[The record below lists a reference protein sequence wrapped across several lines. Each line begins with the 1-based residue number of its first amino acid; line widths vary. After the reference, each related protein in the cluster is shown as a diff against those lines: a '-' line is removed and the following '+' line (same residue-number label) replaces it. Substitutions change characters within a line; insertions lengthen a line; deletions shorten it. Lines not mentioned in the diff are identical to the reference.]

1 MKSEIALPIG
11 MKDCQAVW
19 CEEKLYV
26 GGGTTVTQSDSSTI
40 IHVYSPDNNE
50 WGSMNTITPVSHYAL
65 AVYQYQIVLVGGKEC
80 SSENDSQSTN
90 KVWVMT
96 ESDEHWNA
104 DIIPPMSL
112 QRCGAVAVS
121 TDSVLIVTGGER
133 VTFKLYVEMYDGS
146 MSQWWNIKGP
156 RDLDSNDVK
165 IAIHEG
171 DCYLMGGQQGI
182 SVFSASLVSL
192 TCIRSSKVG
201 SDHEEDLSLW
211 RQIPDIPR
219 QVAWG
224 CPAIFGSRLVVQN
237 GGFLFGYC
245 PNSRVWVLVLKTP
258 NENIYSTCVIGS
270 NKELMIVGGEYF
282 ETKVLSKQIIQVS
295 INCKYT

>member
-1 MKSEIALPIG
+1 MG

-19 CEEKLYV
+19 CKEKLYV
-26 GGGTTVTQSDSSTI
+26 GGGTTVTQSDSATI

-50 WGSMNTITPVSHYAL
+50 WGSPMNTPVSHFAL
-65 AVYQYQIVLVGGKEC
+65 AVYQYRIVLVGGKEC
-80 SSENDSQSTN
+80 SSENDIQSTN

-96 ESDEHWNA
+96 DSESDEPWNA
-104 DIIPPMSL
+104 DIIPPMNL

-133 VTFKLYVEMYDGS
+133 VTELSTFKLYIEMYDGNT
-146 MSQWWNIKGP
+146 SQWWNIERP
-156 RDLDSNDVK
+156 RGLDSNDMK
-165 IAIHEG
+165 MAIHEG
-171 DCYLMGGQQGI
+171 DCYLMGGQEGI

-192 TCIRSSKVG
+192 SKVG
-201 SDHEEDLSLW
+201 GDHEEDLSLW

-237 GGFLFGYC
+237 GGFLFALC
-245 PNSRVWVLVLKTP
+245 PSSQDLVWVPVLKMP
-258 NENIYSTCVIGS
+258 NENIYFTCVVGS
-270 NKELMIVGGEYF
+270 NKELMIIGGEYF
-282 ETKVLSKQIIQVS
+282 ETKVLSKKINQVS